1 MNYKSNEK
9 MDIGDFGFLIVAL
22 IVFIVNFFVKAQ
34 KNKLQSEKPV
44 PPELSEPW
52 EVEETLPPIFENPF
66 NWEKKIKAIPKKTPR
81 IKPIPVST
89 EESFDSKRKRLQSEE
104 GMSSLSES
112 LFKEDEMENITY
124 SDSGFK
130 EKSYTDDLFHGD
142 ITEELKKAIIY
153 SEILHRKYE

>member
-1 MNYKSNEK
+1 MNYKSNKK

-22 IVFIVNFFVKAQ
+22 IVFVVNFFVKAQ

-52 EVEETLPPIFENPF
+52 EVEETLPPIFQSPF
-66 NWEKKIKAIPKKTPR
+66 NRENKTEVIKKKTSRPLPSIQESYESKR
-81 IKPIPVST
+81 LRLQT
-89 EESFDSKRKRLQSEE
+89 EE
-104 GMSSLSES
+104 GVSSLSES
-112 LFKEDEMENITY
+112 LFKEDEMESITY
-124 SDSGFK
+124 NDSGVK
-130 EKSYTDDLFHGD
+130 EKSYTDDLFHGN